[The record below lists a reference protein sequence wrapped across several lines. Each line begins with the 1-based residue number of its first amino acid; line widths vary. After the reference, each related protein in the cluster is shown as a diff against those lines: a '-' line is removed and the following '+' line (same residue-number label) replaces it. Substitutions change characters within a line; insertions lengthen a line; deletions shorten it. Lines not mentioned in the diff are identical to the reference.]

1 MSTPRIDE
9 LDLETLAAQLTDIES
24 EDPREIYA
32 ALSEKYN
39 INEDDFANLIADLF
53 QILHM
58 GYSALTDEIYI
69 GFAGTDTWHV
79 KKPAKSKFIGTM
91 LAFLL
96 NDEPLKQTKNG
107 MVRIITDKSNK
118 PLYQVVITHH
128 DRKVEVSKPTKTPE
142 EQK

>member
-1 MSTPRIDE
+1 MTTKNS
-9 LDLETLAAQLTDIES
+9 
-24 EDPREIYA
+24 
-32 ALSEKYN
+32 
-39 INEDDFANLIADLF
+39 
-53 QILHM
+53 
-58 GYSALTDEIYI
+58 
-69 GFAGTDTWHV
+69 
-79 KKPAKSKFIGTM
+79 KPAKSKFIGTM

-96 NDEPLKQTKNG
+96 IDEPLKQTKNG